1 MTPAE
6 LRRLDDIIHT
16 IRESATGR
24 GISGPLA
31 LRLADACEM
40 LMRDH
45 ERQQSLFSGLLTD
58 IHGLIDESSGVYGLH
73 LNGDPSPWDE
83 LLPGGR
89 FERLTNLMEIDD
101 IHRNGSESK

>member
-24 GISGPLA
+24 GISGPMA

-40 LMRDH
+40 LLRDH
-45 ERQQSLFSGLLTD
+45 MRTTAMNTEMRALLDQRPAINSGLIKTYTNW
-58 IHGLIDESSGVYGLH
+58 SARVYQFDFM
-73 LNGDPSPWDE
+73 NA
-83 LLPGGR
+83 
-89 FERLTNLMEIDD
+89 FDD
-101 IHRNGSESK
+101 THRNGSESK